1 MEVPSGCVSEF
12 YASSKPSKIR
22 LTFFLTFFFSFHIS
36 FHSNSTFQLSIKI
49 FIFIYKT
56 SLCQIILF
64 FKILSK
70 EINSALLSHT
80 CKLYEGWASQCFYF
94 NVNKYF
100 LLLLTIMVLKILL
113 LWYVLLGNL
122 TTLCIKGVNGR
133 LSYLF
138 VWFFILFVFIWSFL
152 TIFIFFFFFSYCN
165 NAIGRVWFQFFIN
178 LK

>member
-80 CKLYEGWASQCFYF
+80 CKLYEGWASQFFYF

-122 TTLCIKGVNGR
+122 TNLCIKGVNGCCLVTFLFDFLFY
-133 LSYLF
+133 LSLF
-138 VWFFILFVFIWSFL
+138 DPF
-152 TIFIFFFFFSYCN
+152 
-165 NAIGRVWFQFFIN
+165 
-178 LK
+178 